1 MAQLLAAVA
10 TGTMPVVLGNGHM
23 MGTAPFDVLA
33 WAALALVVVHIGRT
47 GNQRGW
53 VLGGLVL
60 GIGLTNKHS
69 VGFFAVAIV
78 LGTVLSGGRRLLL
91 NRWALA
97 GAVIAVCF
105 AVPDIWWQ
113 SLHGWPTIAMTRS
126 LNQENGGLGNIA
138 NWVVGQFLMATL
150 ALVWVWIV
158 GLRFLWRS
166 GRPLWRALVWAY
178 GMLYVLFA
186 LTTGAKIYYLAG
198 TYVYLLAAGS
208 VSLETW
214 LSARPQR
221 WRRLMGWTALSS
233 ALTLPAVL
241 PVLPAK
247 DIGWVYKLNQA
258 PAESVGWPQLAHSVA
273 TVWRSLPGPERANG
287 VIFTVDYGE
296 AGAINE
302 LGRGQGLPT
311 AVSGQNNEW
320 FWGPGKADAMTVVV
334 VAPGPMEVTGYGR
347 YLSTLFR
354 HVRVAATLA
363 NPDALDNQEQGGH
376 VYVCI
381 GPRRPWGKMWPSLR
395 HYD

>member
-1 MAQLLAAVA
+1 
-10 TGTMPVVLGNGHM
+10 
-23 MGTAPFDVLA
+23 
-33 WAALALVVVHIGRT
+33 
-47 GNQRGW
+47 
-53 VLGGLVL
+53 
-60 GIGLTNKHS
+60 
-69 VGFFAVAIV
+69 
-78 LGTVLSGGRRLLL
+78 L

-97 GAVIAVCF
+97 GAVIAICF

-178 GMLYVLFA
+178 GLLYVLFA

-273 TVWRSLPGPERANG
+273 TVWRSLPGPERADG

-334 VAPGPMEVTGYGR
+334 VAPGPMEVTGYGL

-376 VYVCI
+376 VYVCS